1 MSSPE
6 AQRRYGAV
14 VQQLRATPPE
24 LHAVASPCTSER
36 HQLAMD
42 TEVLLPP
49 AASDDDER
57 MLGVYVSTCPGH
69 SLALTHDPCGGE
81 GFCVT
86 QYCCDNVVVQFT
98 YVGKCGPDCWCG
110 HALCLRVHGRDTIV
124 ANGCQPFQ
132 RASTRR
138 PAGVEM
144 ERR

>member
-49 AASDDDER
+49 AATR
-57 MLGVYVSTCPGH
+57 RTNKTQVVSAI
-69 SLALTHDPCGGE
+69 S
-81 GFCVT
+81 V
-86 QYCCDNVVVQFT
+86 
-98 YVGKCGPDCWCG
+98 
-110 HALCLRVHGRDTIV
+110 LR
-124 ANGCQPFQ
+124 
-132 RASTRR
+132 STRSTLDEQD
-138 PAGVEM
+138 PTAEVERTACNNPGQNKIIRVL
-144 ERR
+144 EYVFLLDAIQRFN